1 MAGRRGRFTE
11 ILSIQ
16 EATLTARNTKLLAFV
31 HIEKAA
37 GTTLNHILR
46 RNFFPGYMDV
56 RPFSTKSNR
65 RFTARDL
72 RKALAINPFLRCISG
87 HSVSPVED
95 LGEGRRNIDY
105 ITLLRNPV
113 KRYFSCFYYRVRI
126 LGREN
131 AFEHYLQSEDMANF
145 QTKKIAGCA
154 NVDLAKEIL
163 KERFLLVGIA
173 EEFNPFLLLLQHKL
187 RPRPFDPLYI
197 RQNVTAQRFQTEM
210 PKATD
215 DEKAAAVEKNQLDM
229 ELFDFVR
236 SHILPRQRREYGS
249 MYDNNLEKL
258 KRQVATQRPR
268 MLKSYADYAIRKLY
282 DDPLIGVL
290 RVCARLPYKG
300 SY

>member
-1 MAGRRGRFTE
+1 MTP
-11 ILSIQ
+11 
-16 EATLTARNTKLLAFV
+16 RNTKLLAFL

-46 RNFFPGYMDV
+46 RNFFPSYMDV
-56 RPFSTKSNR
+56 RPFSRKSNR
-65 RFTARDL
+65 RFTAKDL
-72 RKALAINPFLRCISG
+72 HKALAINPFLYCISG
-87 HSVSPVED
+87 HSISPTED
-95 LGEGRRNIDY
+95 LGVTRRDIDY

-113 KRYFSCFYYRVRI
+113 KRYISCFHYTLRV

-131 AFEHYLQSEDMANF
+131 TFDRYLHSEDTANC

-173 EEFNPFLLLLQHKL
+173 EEFDAFLLLLQHRL
-187 RPRPFDPLYI
+187 RPRPFVPLYI
-197 RQNVTAQRFQTEM
+197 RQNITADHFQPDI

-215 DEKAAAVEKNQLDM
+215 EEKAAAEERNQLDM

-236 SHILPRQRREYGS
+236 SDILPRQRREYGS
-249 MYDNNLEKL
+249 TYDNNLEEF
-258 KRQVATQRPR
+258 KRQMATQKPR
-268 MLKSYADYAIRKLY
+268 MLKSYADYALRKLY
-282 DDPLIGVL
+282 YDPLIGAL
-290 RVCARLPYKG
+290 RLCTGLPYKG